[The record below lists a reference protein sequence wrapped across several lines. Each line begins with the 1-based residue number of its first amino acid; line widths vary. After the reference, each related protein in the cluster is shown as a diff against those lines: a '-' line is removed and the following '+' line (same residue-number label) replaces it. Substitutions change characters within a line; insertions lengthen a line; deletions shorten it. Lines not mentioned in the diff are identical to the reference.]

1 MSLIRRSSVVARD
14 LNDEDFI
21 DSIQINQTI
30 KDTVDKIVAARS
42 RGQGAFTL
50 TGLYGSGK
58 STFLSLVSA
67 VVGGSDRATKLAS
80 ERLGKSATSLIEALN
95 GSSASRGEVIVALG
109 AREAVT
115 SSIARALGLC
125 SESTADQ
132 IVESIQI
139 KASAATGGL
148 LLIIDE
154 FGKSLEYAASSGGD
168 LYALQLLAELGE
180 RKGGKVTIICCLHQ
194 SFRDY
199 LTGADSLVTNE
210 WRKVQGR
217 FQDLPFAP
225 TTEEQ
230 LGLVSGLIND
240 IEVRSVAR
248 VHADAAARAL
258 STSASSRAIFQSV
271 FRELPALEPV
281 AAVTIV
287 GILKT
292 LVQQNQRSV
301 VAFFGS
307 VEPSSYRAM
316 VESGQTK
323 LYGLTHF
330 FDYLEANHGPTL
342 FTGELSSL
350 WRTLQDGLQRL
361 RMSEASSSEVSAY
374 KAIACLAMTPRTMGI
389 SVSERLIELA
399 LPKADKS
406 DTKAAIAGLV
416 EKKLIVYRDYSQ
428 EYFPVEGSDFDVIE
442 SLKDVSISRS
452 DLDPE
457 QLAKALDLS
466 PVLAKRFY
474 HESGALK
481 WCPIFVYSKDTSPDQ
496 LKDAV
501 SQLPVVAVVGV
512 GRSNDEIHE
521 VMDSIDDS
529 PRAIVAASLSSTLAI
544 RALKDAIGL
553 QKLLATNKMLALD
566 KVARREVN
574 IRLHAAEK
582 AFQTAFNQQVDGGTW
597 LIFGHPQKKA
607 GIGLNSVVSEVM
619 RYVYRGMPYIDNELL
634 ARSFVSAPAQ
644 SGVNALI
651 NKLFHNQGQASLG
664 IKDYPAEKGILESVL
679 VKLGIVDENYVLVD
693 LLKSSPNSALAQMFE
708 QTLALI
714 QASPEQLS
722 MAAIQEF
729 WLDPPFGVPKGLHS
743 LLSPIFTMTYHDRLS
758 IYQQGVFRA
767 ELSEIDIEVCMQSPK
782 DFALGWNELDESKLG
797 LLRDLARGLSSVLE
811 ANAASEEPL
820 EIARVLVKVFDSL
833 SPFSK
838 KTRHLSDN
846 AISLRT
852 VLKSAHDPN
861 KLLFE
866 DIPRVLGQDK
876 LSEKLALTMA
886 ELVNHPHQLAS
897 TYVSK
902 LLQAL
907 GLSVT
912 EASARQVA
920 TKIALL
926 PDTGDHAFESV
937 RKALLQCSVEKPSL
951 DLIAALTSKPEKLW
965 TDLDLKRA
973 DAELLIFAKKFR
985 RLSSLIGDSESE
997 GDYFAVVSTP
1007 DNDVLL
1013 DLNLSESERALVAET
1028 ADRLESVIAQSVQ
1041 DESILSAA
1049 LAQVLAKRLSKE
1061 TKTI

>member
-14 LNDEDFI
+14 QNDESFI
-21 DSIQINQTI
+21 SSIQVNQTI
-30 KDTVDKIVAARS
+30 KETVKKIVAARA

-58 STFLSLVSA
+58 STFLSLISA
-67 VVGGSDRATKLAS
+67 VIGGSPEVAQLAM
-80 ERLGKSATSLIEALN
+80 ERLGELATGLTEAIN
-95 GSSASRGEVIVALG
+95 GPENSRGEVVVALG
-109 AREAVT
+109 AREAIT
-115 SSIARALGLC
+115 TSIARSLGLNKD
-125 SESTADQ
+125 STVDA
-132 IVESIQI
+132 IVEAVQEKS
-139 KASAATGGL
+139 ASTSGGL
-148 LLIIDE
+148 ILIVDE

-168 LYALQLLAELGE
+168 LYALQMLVELGE
-180 RKGGKVTIICCLHQ
+180 KKGGKVTIICCLHQ

-225 TTEEQ
+225 TIEEQ
-230 LGLVSGLIND
+230 LGLVSELISD
-240 IEVRSVAR
+240 IDLRPTAKH
-248 VHADAAARAL
+248 HADAAARAL
-258 STSASSRAIFQSV
+258 SSAASSRTIFQTV
-271 FRELPALEPV
+271 FYELPALEPV
-281 AAVTIV
+281 ASVAII
-287 GILKT
+287 GILKI

-307 VEPSSYRAM
+307 VEPSSYRAL
-316 VESGQTK
+316 VEGGQTK

-350 WRTLQDGLQRL
+350 WRTVQDGLQRL
-361 RMSEASSSEVSAY
+361 RMSEATASEVSAY
-374 KAIACLAMTPRTMGI
+374 KVIACLAMTPRNMGV

-399 LPKADKS
+399 LPKGDKADF
-406 DTKAAIAGLV
+406 KAAIAGLIN
-416 EKKLIVYRDYSQ
+416 KKLIVYRDYSQ

-442 SLKDVSISRS
+442 SLKDVSIGRA
-452 DLDPE
+452 DLEPE

-466 PVLAKRFY
+466 PILAKRFY

-481 WCPIFVYSKDTSPDQ
+481 WCPIFVYSKDTAPDQ
-496 LKDAV
+496 LRDAV
-501 SQLPVVAVVGV
+501 SQLPVSAVVGV
-512 GRSNDEIHE
+512 GRSNEEIKA
-521 VMDSIDDS
+521 VVDDLES
-529 PRAIVAASLSSTLAI
+529 STAVIAASLSNSLAV
-544 RALKDAIGL
+544 RALKDAVGL
-553 QKLLATNKMLALD
+553 QKLIATNKLLALD
-566 KVARREVN
+566 KVAKREVS

-582 AFQTAFNQQVDGGTW
+582 TFQTAFNQQVSDGEWT
-597 LIFGHPQKKA
+597 IFGLLHVQSRK
-607 GIGLNSVVSEVM
+607 GLNSVVSDVM
-619 RYVYRGMPYIDNELL
+619 RHVYKSMPYIDNELL
-634 ARSFVSAPAQ
+634 SRSFVNSAAQ
-644 SGVNALI
+644 SGVNTLI
-651 NKLFHNQGQASLG
+651 SRLFHNQGQESLG
-664 IKDYPAEKGILESVL
+664 IDGYPAEKGILESIL
-679 VKLGIVDENYVLVD
+679 VKFGLVDENYVLVD
-693 LLKSSPNSALAQMFE
+693 LLKSDPKSALAKMFE
-708 QTLALI
+708 ETLALI
-714 QASPEQLS
+714 QASPEQLT
-722 MAAIQEF
+722 MATIHEF
-729 WLDPPFGVPKGLHS
+729 WEAPPFGVPAGLHS
-743 LLSPIFTMTYHDRLS
+743 LFAPIFTMTYHDRLS

-767 ELSEIDIEVCMQSPK
+767 DLTEIDIEVCMQSPK

-797 LLRDLARGLSSVLE
+797 VLRDLARGLSSVLE

-820 EIARVLVKVFDSL
+820 EIARVLIKVFDSL
-833 SPFSK
+833 SPFSR

-866 DIPRVLGQDK
+866 DIPRVLGQDR
-876 LSEKLALTMA
+876 LAEKLALTMA

-951 DLIAALTSKPEKLW
+951 ELIAALTSKPEKLW

-973 DAELLIFAKKFR
+973 DAELLIFARKFR

-1007 DNDVLL
+1007 DNDALL
-1013 DLNLSESERALVAET
+1013 DLNLSEIECAMVAET
-1028 ADRLESVIAQSVQ
+1028 ADRLEEAIVQSVQ
-1041 DESILSAA
+1041 EESIVSAA
-1049 LAQVLAKRLSKE
+1049 LAQLLAKRLSKE
-1061 TKTI
+1061 SKTI

>member
-14 LNDEDFI
+14 LNDESFI
-21 DSIQINQTI
+21 KSIQVNQTI
-30 KDTVDKIVAARS
+30 TDTVDKIVAARA

-58 STFLSLVSA
+58 STFLSLISA
-67 VVGGSDRATKLAS
+67 VIGGSPEVAQLAADRL
-80 ERLGKSATSLIEALN
+80 
-95 GSSASRGEVIVALG
+95 GSSAIELSEAINGPENSRGEVLVALG

-115 SSIARALGLC
+115 ASIARSLGLDID
-125 SESTADQ
+125 STADA
-132 IVESIQI
+132 IVGAIQE
-139 KASAATGGL
+139 KAASTSGGL
-148 LLIIDE
+148 ILIVDE

-168 LYALQLLAELGE
+168 LYALQMLAELGE

-230 LGLVSGLIND
+230 LGLVSGLISD
-240 IEVRSVAR
+240 IDLRPTAKA
-248 VHADAAARAL
+248 HADAAARAL
-258 STSASSRAIFQSV
+258 SSSASSRAIFQTV

-281 AAVTIV
+281 ASVAIV

-316 VESGQTK
+316 VEGGQTK

-350 WRTLQDGLQRL
+350 WRTVQDGLQRL
-361 RMSEASSSEVSAY
+361 RMSEATASEVSAY
-374 KAIACLAMTPRTMGI
+374 KAIACLAMTPRNMGV

-399 LPKADKS
+399 LPKGDKA

-416 EKKLIVYRDYSQ
+416 NKKLIVYRDYSQ

-442 SLKDVSISRS
+442 SLKDVSIGRA
-452 DLDPE
+452 DLEPE

-466 PVLAKRFY
+466 PILAKRFY

-481 WCPIFVYSKDTSPDQ
+481 WCPIFIYSKDTAPDQ
-496 LKDAV
+496 LRDAV
-501 SQLPVVAVVGV
+501 SQLPVSAVVGV
-512 GRSNDEIHE
+512 GRSKEEIKA
-521 VMDSIDDS
+521 VVDDLES
-529 PRAIVAASLSSTLAI
+529 TIAVIAASLSSTLAV
-544 RALKDAIGL
+544 RALKDAVGL
-553 QKLLATNKMLALD
+553 QKLIATNKLLALD
-566 KVARREVN
+566 KVAKREVS

-582 AFQTAFNQQVDGGTW
+582 AFQTAFNQQVNDGEW
-597 LIFGHPQKKA
+597 MIFGLLHAQSSK
-607 GIGLNSVVSEVM
+607 GLNSAVSDVM
-619 RYVYRGMPYIDNELL
+619 RHVYRSMPYIDNELL
-634 ARSFVSAPAQ
+634 ARSFVNTAAQ
-644 SGVNALI
+644 SGVNTLI
-651 NKLFHNQGQASLG
+651 SKLFHNQGQESLG
-664 IKDYPAEKGILESVL
+664 IEGYPAEKGILESVL
-679 VKLGIVDENYVLVD
+679 VKFGLVDENYVLVD
-693 LLKSSPNSALAQMFE
+693 LLKSDPNSALAQMFE
-708 QTLALI
+708 ETLALI
-714 QASPEQLS
+714 QASPEQLT
-722 MAAIQEF
+722 MAAIHEF
-729 WLDPPFGVPKGLHS
+729 WAAPPFGVPAGLHS
-743 LLSPIFTMTYHDRLS
+743 LLAPIFTMTYHDRLS

-767 ELSEIDIEVCMQSPK
+767 DLTEIDIEVCMQSPK

-797 LLRDLARGLSSVLE
+797 VLRDLARGLSSVLE

-876 LSEKLALTMA
+876 LAEKLALTMA

-920 TKIALL
+920 TKISLL

-951 DLIAALTSKPEKLW
+951 DLIAALTGKPEKLW

-1028 ADRLESVIAQSVQ
+1028 ADQLESAITQSAQ

-1061 TKTI
+1061 TKTR

>member
-14 LNDEDFI
+14 LNDESFI
-21 DSIQINQTI
+21 SSIQINQTI

-58 STFLSLVSA
+58 STFLSLISSVIGGEGKVSQIA
-67 VVGGSDRATKLAS
+67 VK
-80 ERLGKSATSLIEALN
+80 RLGPSAKALAEAVN
-95 GSSASRGEVIVALG
+95 GSKGDRGEVLIALG

-115 SSIARALGLC
+115 TSIARSLDLDGN
-125 SESTADQ
+125 STTEE
-132 IVESIQI
+132 IVDAIQVKAASI
-139 KASAATGGL
+139 SGGL
-148 LLIIDE
+148 ILIVDE
-154 FGKSLEYAASSGGD
+154 FGKALEYAASSGGD
-168 LYALQLLAELGE
+168 LYALQMLAELGE

-230 LGLVSGLIND
+230 LGLVSGLIGD
-240 IEVRSVAR
+240 IELRPTSKA
-248 VHADAAARAL
+248 HTDAAARAL
-258 STSASSRAIFQSV
+258 SSSPTSRSIFQSV

-281 AAVTIV
+281 AAVAIV

-316 VESGQTK
+316 IEAGQTK

-330 FDYLEANHGPTL
+330 FDYLETNHGPTL

-350 WRTLQDGLQRL
+350 WRTVQDGLQRL
-361 RMSEASSSEVSAY
+361 RMSEATASEISAY
-374 KAIACLAMTPRTMGI
+374 KAIACLAMTPRSMGVA
-389 SVSERLIELA
+389 VSERMIELA
-399 LPKADKS
+399 LPKGDRA
-406 DTKAAIAGLV
+406 DTKASIAGLIN
-416 EKKLIVYRDYSQ
+416 KKLIVYRDYSQ

-442 SLKDVSISRS
+442 SLKDVSIGRT

-457 QLAKALDLS
+457 QLARALDLS

-481 WCPIFVYSKDTSPDQ
+481 WCPIFVYSKDTSPEQ
-496 LKDAV
+496 LKEAV
-501 SQLPVVAVVGV
+501 AQIPVSAVLGV
-512 GRSNDEIHE
+512 GRSNDEIKA
-521 VMDSIDDS
+521 VVDSLEPSVTVVI
-529 PRAIVAASLSSTLAI
+529 ASLSNTLAI
-544 RALKDAIGL
+544 RALKDAVGL
-553 QKLLATNKMLALD
+553 QKLVTTNKTLSLD
-566 KVARREVN
+566 KVAKREVS

-582 AFQTAFNQQVDGGTW
+582 AFQAAFNQQVNDGEW
-597 LIFGHPQKKA
+597 MIFGVLHAQS
-607 GIGLNSVVSEVM
+607 GIGLNSVVSDVM
-619 RYVYRGMPYIDNELL
+619 RHVYRSIPRIDNELL
-634 ARSFVSAPAQ
+634 ARSFVNSAAQ
-644 SGVNALI
+644 SGVNTLI
-651 NKLFHNQGQASLG
+651 SKLFHNQGQESLG
-664 IKDYPAEKGILESVL
+664 IEGFPAEKGILESIL
-679 VKLGIVDENYVLVD
+679 VKFGLVDENYVLVD
-693 LLKSSPNSALAQMFE
+693 LLKSDPNSTLAQMFE
-708 QTLALI
+708 ETLALI
-714 QASPEQLS
+714 QASPEQIT
-722 MAAIQEF
+722 MASIQEF
-729 WLDPPFGVPKGLHS
+729 WAAPPFGVPAGLHS
-743 LLSPIFTMTYHDRLS
+743 LLAPIFTMTYHDRLS

-767 ELSEIDIEVCMQSPK
+767 DLTEIDIEVCMQSPK

-797 LLRDLARGLSSVLE
+797 ILRELARGLSSVLE

-820 EIARVLVKVFDSL
+820 EIARVLVKVFDHL

-846 AISLRT
+846 AISLRA

-866 DIPRVLGQDK
+866 DIPRVLGEDK
-876 LSEKLALTMA
+876 LSETLALTMA
-886 ELVNHPHQLAS
+886 ELVNHPRQLALS
-897 TYVSK
+897 YVSK

-920 TKIALL
+920 SKIALI
-926 PDTGDHAFESV
+926 PDTGEHAFESV
-937 RKALLQCSVEKPSL
+937 RRALLKCSIEQPSL
-951 DLIAALTSKPEKLW
+951 NLIEALTGKPEKLW

-985 RLSSLIGDSESE
+985 RLSSLIGDSENE

-1013 DLNLSESERALVAET
+1013 DLNLSESERSLVAKA
-1028 ADRLESVIAQSVQ
+1028 ADELEITLEKSGQG
-1041 DESILSAA
+1041 ESILSAA
-1049 LAQVLAKRLSKE
+1049 LAHVLAKRVSKE
-1061 TKTI
+1061 AKTT

>member
-14 LNDEDFI
+14 LNDESFI
-21 DSIQINQTI
+21 GSIQVNQTI
-30 KDTVDKIVAARS
+30 KETLNKIVAARA

-58 STFLSLVSA
+58 STFLSLISA
-67 VVGGSDRATKLAS
+67 VIGGSQEVAQLAAD
-80 ERLGKSATSLIEALN
+80 RLGESATELTEAIN
-95 GSSASRGEVIVALG
+95 GPENGRGEVVVALG
-109 AREAVT
+109 AREAIT
-115 SSIARALGLC
+115 TSIARSLGLNKD
-125 SESTADQ
+125 TTVDA
-132 IVESIQI
+132 IVEAVQE
-139 KASAATGGL
+139 KAASTSGGL
-148 LLIIDE
+148 ILIVDE

-168 LYALQLLAELGE
+168 LYALQMLAELGE
-180 RKGGKVTIICCLHQ
+180 KKGGKVTIICCLHQ

-225 TTEEQ
+225 TIEEQ
-230 LGLVSGLIND
+230 LGLVSGLIGD
-240 IEVRSVAR
+240 INLRPTAKS
-248 VHADAAARAL
+248 HADAAARAL
-258 STSASSRAIFQSV
+258 SSSASSRAIFQAV

-281 AAVTIV
+281 ASVAIV

-316 VESGQTK
+316 VEGGQTK

-350 WRTLQDGLQRL
+350 WRTVQDGLQRL
-361 RMSEASSSEVSAY
+361 RMSEATASEISTY
-374 KAIACLAMTPRTMGI
+374 KTIACLAMTPRNMGVG
-389 SVSERLIELA
+389 VSERLIELA
-399 LPKADKS
+399 LPKGDKADA
-406 DTKAAIAGLV
+406 KAALACLIK
-416 EKKLIVYRDYSQ
+416 KKLVVYRDYSQ

-442 SLKDVSISRS
+442 SLKDVSIGRA
-452 DLDPE
+452 DLEPG

-481 WCPIFVYSKDTSPDQ
+481 WCPIFVYSKDTVPDQ
-496 LKDAV
+496 LRDAV
-501 SQLPVVAVVGV
+501 SQFPVSAVLGV
-512 GRSNDEIHE
+512 GRSIDEIK
-521 VMDSIDDS
+521 VVVDGLRPSV
-529 PRAIVAASLSSTLAI
+529 AVVAASLESTLAV
-544 RALKDAIGL
+544 RALKDAVGL
-553 QKLLATNKMLALD
+553 QKLIATNKLLALD
-566 KVARREVN
+566 KVAKREVS

-582 AFQTAFNQQVDGGTW
+582 AFQTAFNQQGNDGEWT
-597 LIFGHPQKKA
+597 IFGLLHVQSCK
-607 GIGLNSVVSEVM
+607 GLNSAVSNVM
-619 RYVYRGMPYIDNELL
+619 RRVYRSMPYIDNELL
-634 ARSFVSAPAQ
+634 ARTFVNTSAQ
-644 SGVNALI
+644 SGVNTLI
-651 NKLFHNQGQASLG
+651 SRLFHNQGRESLG
-664 IKDYPAEKGILESVL
+664 IDGYPAEKGILDSVL
-679 VKLGIVDENYVLVD
+679 VKFGLLDNNYVLVD
-693 LLKSSPNSALAQMFE
+693 LLKTNPSSALAQMFE
-708 QTLALI
+708 ETLALI
-714 QASPEQLS
+714 QASPEQLT

-729 WLDPPFGVPKGLHS
+729 WAAPPFGVPAGLHS
-743 LLSPIFTMTYHDRLS
+743 LLAPIFTMTYHDRLS

-767 ELSEIDIEVCMQSPK
+767 DLTEIDIEVCMQSPK
-782 DFALGWNELDESKLG
+782 DFAVGWNELDESKLG
-797 LLRDLARGLSSVLE
+797 VLRDLARGLSSVLE

-820 EIARVLVKVFDSL
+820 EIARVLVKVFDAL

-838 KTRHLSDN
+838 KTRHLSDD

-852 VLKSAHDPN
+852 VLKSAHDPS

-866 DIPRVLGQDK
+866 DIPRILGQDK
-876 LSEKLALTMA
+876 LAEKLALTVA

-897 TYVSK
+897 IYVSK

-920 TKIALL
+920 MKIALL
-926 PDTGDHAFESV
+926 PDSGDHAFESV

-951 DLIAALTSKPEKLW
+951 ELIAALTGKPEKLW

-973 DAELLIFAKKFR
+973 DAELLIFARKFR

-1028 ADRLESVIAQSVQ
+1028 ADRLEEAIAQSVQ
-1041 DESILSAA
+1041 EESIVSAA
-1049 LAQVLAKRLSKE
+1049 LAELLTKRLSKE
-1061 TKTI
+1061 SKTI